1 MSDLGLDINVK
12 QRAFEIRARRI
23 QHGTGQMSVS
33 GKCTIH
39 LIVLAIN
46 LEQGTTTNV
55 TEVALNQAIVVG
67 RYTTTW
73 WWLPENSVD
82 VRCTG
87 HDRATVVRD
96 VGADAGCFRRL
107 SVAPAVKDMH
117 LMGLGSSGRCCRK
130 AGCRHQR
137 YYYE

>member
-55 TEVALNQAIVVG
+55 TEVTLNQAIVVG

-73 WWLPENSVD
+73 WLPENSID
-82 VRCTG
+82 ICRTG
-87 HDRATVVRD
+87 HDRATMVSD
-96 VGADAGCFRRL
+96 LAGGAGAGCSRKL

-117 LMGLGSSGRCCRK
+117 LMGLGSSSRWCRK

-137 YYYE
+137 